1 MKRFEFKLQSLLK
14 FRNHLERMA
23 QQEMA
28 QVLLEITDCEK
39 QIDSL
44 QTTHGQWVQKLE
56 HLVVKGIGSQEF
68 KRHQDY
74 LGALLGMVEEETK
87 RKVQLETLLE
97 KKRLALKKRSI
108 DKKAIERLREKQA
121 EEFKQEM
128 LVAEQKELDEI
139 SSLKVAREL
148 SNETHQ

>member
-44 QTTHGQWVQKLE
+44 QTTHGQWGQKLDR
-56 HLVVKGIGSQEF
+56 LVVKGIGSQEF

-74 LGALLGMVEEETK
+74 LGALLGMVEEETQ

-121 EEFKQEM
+121 EEYNQEM

-139 SSLKVAREL
+139 SSLKKAREII
-148 SNETHQ
+148 Q